1 MAARTVR
8 VIFNN
13 KTLFTLTKIKESL
26 DHGEWTEPWHPPQKI
41 MPGGTAEWRSE
52 SNALITGT
60 GTEGSIKYQI
70 GDSVNSLY
78 IHWDNPFIG
87 TNKYNESVTDGFEL
101 FHTGGSGDDTTVV
114 FTLAPTVPHRV
125 PHFLPGT
132 TGFKWANSKNVL
144 PDTPLLHIDVGVAS
158 IPIGNASNGLCGGMI
173 YTVRDYYE
181 TEQEPPQDLN
191 PLKGEGDPLFDYIVK
206 RLFDSFDLP
215 NGPMIYYKLM
225 EPLYPD
231 TDENILN
238 PVGLAGGR
246 AWVMAREE
254 WPKIKSDI
262 DSGHPSPIGLIQV
275 KSLNPA
281 DLGENHQV
289 LVNGYELSGSNV
301 TLHIYDPNSPG
312 NDNVTLSLNIQFTD
326 KPIEVVRNPPGK
338 KPIYCFFRTEY
349 NQRNPIMGVPR
360 GTSRYNFS
368 IRQFMLTSGFD
379 PRRGIRSLQPNV
391 SIISLSSI
399 VGL

>member
-1 MAARTVR
+1 MAARTVH

-13 KTLFTLTKIKESL
+13 NTLFTLRKIEESL
-26 DHGEWTEPWHPPQKI
+26 DHGEWTEQWHPPQTI
-41 MPGGTAEWRSE
+41 GPGRSAEWRSE
-52 SNALITGT
+52 SDALITGT

-70 GDSVNSLY
+70 GDSANSLY

-101 FHTGGSGDDTTVV
+101 FHTGGSGNDTTVV

-125 PHFLPGT
+125 PHFLPST
-132 TGFKWANSKNVL
+132 TGFKFANSFPN
-144 PDTPLLHIDVGVAS
+144 TPLKNIDVGVAS

-181 TEQEPPQDLN
+181 AGQEPPQDTN
-191 PLKGEGDPLFDYIVK
+191 PPRGEGDPLFDYIVD

-215 NGPMIYYKLM
+215 NGPTIYYKLM

-262 DSGHPSPIGLIQV
+262 DSGHPSSIGLIQV
-275 KSLNPA
+275 KSLNPF
-281 DLGENHQV
+281 DLGQNHQV
-289 LVNGYELSGSNV
+289 LVYGYELSGSNV
-301 TLHIYDPNSPG
+301 TLHVYDPNYPG
-312 NDNVTLSLNIQFTD
+312 NDNVTLSLNIQFTNT
-326 KPIEVVRNPPGK
+326 PIKVLRNPPGRK
-338 KPIYCFFRTEY
+338 TIYCFFRTEY
-349 NQRNPIMGVPR
+349 SHRNQIMGVPR
-360 GTSRYNFS
+360 GTSHYNFS

-379 PRRGIRSLQPNV
+379 PKRGIRSLQPNV
-391 SIISLSSI
+391 SIISLSSM